1 MTDVSRRLRGGAG
14 LAWVLVVAVAL
25 AGIAGNVLAWRYLAT
40 SDAISSAGAVPAAI
54 LYATLGALIVRRAGN
69 VVGWFLLSGGMAT
82 AVVSLASAYAV
93 IGTKNPGT
101 LPGAALAGLLAECS
115 FVLLVTGIAFMFLL
129 FPTGQLPSRR
139 WRQGALCLMLI
150 ALALIETA
158 IHPGSIGLPAPG
170 GVSAVVQNPL
180 GVRSLPGP
188 LLVIG
193 TISALWAV
201 FLAVEAT
208 STAAMITRY
217 RSGDREQRQQ
227 IKWIAFTTAA
237 MIACALVV
245 IATSRIAGTWPA
257 VLTAVAEAAATVIG
271 LAGFP
276 IAIAVAVLKYGL
288 YQIDVIITRAVSYGL
303 LSAALTAVY
312 AGIVVGIGTLAG
324 YGGGP
329 VLTVAAAVAVAV
341 LFHPVR
347 QRAAVLA
354 NRLVYG
360 KRSSPYQV
368 LAGFAQDMAGQLD
381 ADAAPTRLAA
391 LLTGA
396 TGAVRVEVFVVVG
409 DGLVS
414 RAVWPEGAEPA
425 APPAVLAGP
434 VVAGTARLL
443 RVSQVARAAGVYH
456 QGDLLGAITLEKAR
470 SDPVSA
476 AEDKLLTDLASQAGL
491 ALRNVRL
498 TAELRATIDTL
509 RASRRRLVRAQD
521 DERQRIERNLHDG
534 AQQQLVALSVGLA
547 VLDAA
552 ADDPGQVREL
562 VGQLRDG
569 LHAASDDLR
578 ALARGIYPPL
588 LADRGLAAAL
598 RAQADRA
605 PTPVHV
611 NADGVG
617 RLTREAEATVYFCV
631 LEALQNVAK
640 YAAASLAT
648 VELRQAG
655 GRLTFRVT
663 DDGAGFDLAGPVTGS
678 GLQGMRD
685 RLAALARR
693 QSDRQLRAGS
703 RHHGRRRPALR
714 ACHPQPRRD
723 RLTGRRMPQRVRPAA
738 RHRRVRQAEA
748 DRWRAS

>member
-1 MTDVSRRLRGGAG
+1 MTDVSRRQRVAAG

-82 AVVSLASAYAV
+82 AVVSLASAYAA
-93 IGTKNPGT
+93 IGTKNPGA

-115 FVLLVTGIAFMFLL
+115 FVLLVSGIAFMFLL
-129 FPTGQLPSRR
+129 FPTGHLPSRR
-139 WRQGALCLMLI
+139 WRPAGALCLLLI

-158 IHPGSIGLPAPG
+158 IHPGPIGLPVPG
-170 GVSAVVQNPL
+170 GVSVVVQNPL
-180 GVRSLPGP
+180 GVRPLPGP

-227 IKWIAFTTAA
+227 IKWIAFTAAA

-245 IATSRIAGTWPA
+245 IATSHIAGTWPA
-257 VLTAVAEAAATVIG
+257 VLTAVADTTATVIG

-324 YGGGP
+324 YAGGP
-329 VLTVAAAVAVAV
+329 VLTVAAAVVVAV

-368 LAGFAQDMAGQLD
+368 LAGFARDMAGQLD
-381 ADAAPTRLAA
+381 ADAAPSRLAA
-391 LLTGA
+391 LLAGA

-425 APPAVLAGP
+425 APPAVPPAVLAGP
-434 VVAGTARLL
+434 VVADTARLL

-456 QGDLLGAITLEKAR
+456 QGDMLGAITLEKAR

-498 TAELRATIDTL
+498 TAELRASIDAL

-552 ADDPGQVREL
+552 ADDPEQVREL
-562 VGQLRDG
+562 AGQLRDG
-569 LHAASDDLR
+569 LRAAIDDLR

-611 NADGVG
+611 DADGVG
-617 RLTREAEATVYFCV
+617 RLPREAEATVYFCV

-640 YAAASLAT
+640 YAAASLTT

-655 GRLTFRVT
+655 GRLTFLVT
-663 DDGAGFDLAGPVTGS
+663 DDGAGFDLAGPMTGS

-685 RLAALARR
+685 RLAALGGSLTVGSAPGRGTTV
-693 QSDRQLRAGS
+693 AGALPCE
-703 RHHGRRRPALR
+703 PAIPSL
-714 ACHPQPRRD
+714 AA
-723 RLTGRRMPQRVRPAA
+723 TG
-738 RHRRVRQAEA
+738 
-748 DRWRAS
+748 

>member
-1 MTDVSRRLRGGAG
+1 
-14 LAWVLVVAVAL
+14 
-25 AGIAGNVLAWRYLAT
+25 
-40 SDAISSAGAVPAAI
+40 
-54 LYATLGALIVRRAGN
+54 
-69 VVGWFLLSGGMAT
+69 
-82 AVVSLASAYAV
+82 
-93 IGTKNPGT
+93 
-101 LPGAALAGLLAECS
+101 
-115 FVLLVTGIAFMFLL
+115 MFLL
-129 FPTGQLPSRR
+129 FPTGHLPSRR
-139 WRQGALCLMLI
+139 WRPAGALCLLLI

-158 IHPGSIGLPAPG
+158 IHPGPIGLPAPG
-170 GVSAVVQNPL
+170 GVSVVVQNPL
-180 GVRSLPGP
+180 GVRPLPGP

-201 FLAVEAT
+201 FLAVLAT

-227 IKWIAFTTAA
+227 IKWIAFTAAA

-245 IATSRIAGTWPA
+245 IATSHIAGTWPA
-257 VLTAVAEAAATVIG
+257 VLTAVANTGATVIG

-324 YGGGP
+324 YAGGP
-329 VLTVAAAVAVAV
+329 VLTVAAAVVVAV

-354 NRLVYG
+354 NRFVYG

-381 ADAAPTRLAA
+381 ADAAPSRLAA
-391 LLTGA
+391 LLAGA
-396 TGAVRVEVFVVVG
+396 TGAVRAEVFVVVG

-414 RAVWPEGAEPA
+414 RAVWPAGAEPA
-425 APPAVLAGP
+425 APPAVLGGP
-434 VVAGTARLL
+434 GVAGTARLL

-491 ALRNVRL
+491 ALRNARL
-498 TAELRATIDTL
+498 TAELRASIDTL

-534 AQQQLVALSVGLA
+534 AQQQLIALSVGLA

-552 ADDPGQVREL
+552 TDDPQVREL
-562 VGQLRDG
+562 AGQLRDG
-569 LHAASDDLR
+569 LRAAMDDLR

-605 PTPVHV
+605 PMPVHV
-611 NADGVG
+611 DADGVG

-640 YAAASLAT
+640 YAAASLTT

-655 GRLTFRVT
+655 GRLTFLVT
-663 DDGAGFDLAGPVTGS
+663 DDGAGFDLAGPMTGS

-685 RLAALARR
+685 RLQALGGSLTVGSAPGRGTTIAGALPCEPAIPSLAA
-693 QSDRQLRAGS
+693 
-703 RHHGRRRPALR
+703 
-714 ACHPQPRRD
+714 
-723 RLTGRRMPQRVRPAA
+723 TG
-738 RHRRVRQAEA
+738 
-748 DRWRAS
+748 

>member
-1 MTDVSRRLRGGAG
+1 MTDVSRRQRAAAG

-69 VVGWFLLSGGMAT
+69 VVGWFLLSGGLAT

-93 IGTKNPGT
+93 IGTENPGT

-115 FVLLVTGIAFMFLL
+115 FVLLVSGIAFMFLL
-129 FPTGQLPSRR
+129 FPTGHLPSRR
-139 WRQGALCLMLI
+139 WRPAGALCLLLI
-150 ALALIETA
+150 ALALIENA

-170 GVSAVVQNPL
+170 GVSVVVQNPL

-227 IKWIAFTTAA
+227 IKWIAFTTAT
-237 MIACALVV
+237 MIACALIV
-245 IATSRIAGTWPA
+245 IATSHVAGTWPA
-257 VLTAVAEAAATVIG
+257 ALNAVAEAAATVIG

-303 LSAALTAVY
+303 LSVALTAVY

-324 YGGGP
+324 YAGGP
-329 VLTVAAAVAVAV
+329 VLTVAAAVVVAV

-347 QRAAVLA
+347 QRAAGLA
-354 NRLVYG
+354 NRFVYG
-360 KRSSPYQV
+360 TRSSPYQV

-381 ADAAPTRLAA
+381 ADAAPSRLAA
-391 LLTGA
+391 LLAGA
-396 TGAVRVEVFVVVG
+396 TSAVRVEVFVVVG
-409 DGLVS
+409 DGMVS

-425 APPAVLAGP
+425 VPPAVLAGP
-434 VVAGTARLL
+434 GVADTPRLL

-491 ALRNVRL
+491 ALRNARL
-498 TAELRATIDTL
+498 TAELRASIDAL

-552 ADDPGQVREL
+552 TDDPQVREL
-562 VGQLRDG
+562 AGQLRAG
-569 LHAASDDLR
+569 LRAALDDLR

-611 NADGVG
+611 DADGVG
-617 RLTREAEATVYFCV
+617 RLTRETEATVYFCV

-640 YAAASLAT
+640 YAGASLTT

-655 GRLTFRVT
+655 GRLTFLVT

-685 RLAALARR
+685 RLAALGGSLTVSSAPGRGTTV
-693 QSDRQLRAGS
+693 AG
-703 RHHGRRRPALR
+703 ALPCEH
-714 ACHPQPRRD
+714 AVPS
-723 RLTGRRMPQRVRPAA
+723 LAATG
-738 RHRRVRQAEA
+738 
-748 DRWRAS
+748 

>member
-1 MTDVSRRLRGGAG
+1 MRARRQRPARAARQGRPRREAARWLSTAGRWRCSWPPGSSDLPGRARDVQAPARRGRPGDGPAPDARVRDGRSRDHHPDPHADRPAGRTRRRRRRAARADDVVPAEPAGRPGRRPRGLRCPARHRWPAHPGHSGLSVRLVGAPRLMTDVSRRQRVATG

-40 SDAISSAGAVPAAI
+40 SDAISSAAEVPAAI

-82 AVVSLASAYAV
+82 AVVSLASAYAA
-93 IGTKNPGT
+93 IGTKNPGA

-115 FVLLVTGIAFMFLL
+115 FVLLVSGIAFMFLL
-129 FPTGQLPSRR
+129 FPTGHLPSRR
-139 WRQGALCLMLI
+139 WRPAGALCLLLI

-158 IHPGSIGLPAPG
+158 IHPGPIGLPVPG
-170 GVSAVVQNPL
+170 GVSVVVQNPL
-180 GVRSLPGP
+180 GVRPLPGP

-227 IKWIAFTTAA
+227 IKWIAFTAAA

-245 IATSRIAGTWPA
+245 IATSHIAGTWPA
-257 VLTAVAEAAATVIG
+257 VLTAVADTTATVIG

-324 YGGGP
+324 YAGGP
-329 VLTVAAAVAVAV
+329 VLTVAAAVVVAV

-381 ADAAPTRLAA
+381 ADAAPSRLAA
-391 LLTGA
+391 LLAGA
-396 TGAVRVEVFVVVG
+396 TSAVRVEVFVVVG

-425 APPAVLAGP
+425 APPAVPPAVLAGP
-434 VVAGTARLL
+434 VVADTARLL
-443 RVSQVARAAGVYH
+443 RVSQ
-456 QGDLLGAITLEKAR
+456 
-470 SDPVSA
+470 
-476 AEDKLLTDLASQAGL
+476 
-491 ALRNVRL
+491 
-498 TAELRATIDTL
+498 
-509 RASRRRLVRAQD
+509 
-521 DERQRIERNLHDG
+521 
-534 AQQQLVALSVGLA
+534 
-547 VLDAA
+547 
-552 ADDPGQVREL
+552 
-562 VGQLRDG
+562 
-569 LHAASDDLR
+569 
-578 ALARGIYPPL
+578 
-588 LADRGLAAAL
+588 
-598 RAQADRA
+598 
-605 PTPVHV
+605 
-611 NADGVG
+611 
-617 RLTREAEATVYFCV
+617 
-631 LEALQNVAK
+631 
-640 YAAASLAT
+640 
-648 VELRQAG
+648 
-655 GRLTFRVT
+655 
-663 DDGAGFDLAGPVTGS
+663 
-678 GLQGMRD
+678 
-685 RLAALARR
+685 
-693 QSDRQLRAGS
+693 
-703 RHHGRRRPALR
+703 
-714 ACHPQPRRD
+714 
-723 RLTGRRMPQRVRPAA
+723 
-738 RHRRVRQAEA
+738 
-748 DRWRAS
+748 

>member
-1 MTDVSRRLRGGAG
+1 MTEVSRRQRVAAG
-14 LAWVLVVAVAL
+14 LAWVLVVALAV

-115 FVLLVTGIAFMFLL
+115 FVLLVSGIAFMFLL
-129 FPTGQLPSRR
+129 FPTGHLPSRR
-139 WRQGALCLMLI
+139 WRPAGALCLLLI

-170 GVSAVVQNPL
+170 GVSVVVQNPL

-208 STAAMITRY
+208 SAAAMITRY

-227 IKWIAFTTAA
+227 IKWIAFTAAA

-245 IATSRIAGTWPA
+245 IATSHIAGTWPA
-257 VLTAVAEAAATVIG
+257 VLTAVAETAATVIG

-324 YGGGP
+324 YAGGP
-329 VLTVAAAVAVAV
+329 VLTVAAAVVVAV

-354 NRLVYG
+354 NRFVYG

-381 ADAAPTRLAA
+381 ADAAPSRLAA
-391 LLTGA
+391 LLAGA

-434 VVAGTARLL
+434 GVADTPRLL

-498 TAELRATIDTL
+498 TAELRATIDAL

-534 AQQQLVALSVGLA
+534 AQQQLVALSMGLA

-552 ADDPGQVREL
+552 ADDPEQVREL
-562 VGQLRDG
+562 TGQLRDG
-569 LHAASDDLR
+569 LRAALDDLR

-605 PTPVHV
+605 PTPVHLD
-611 NADGVG
+611 ADGVG

-640 YAAASLAT
+640 YAAASLTT

-655 GRLTFRVT
+655 GRLTFLVT

-685 RLAALARR
+685 RLAALG
-693 QSDRQLRAGS
+693 GS
-703 RHHGRRRPALR
+703 LTVSSVPGRGTTVTGALPCEPAIPSL
-714 ACHPQPRRD
+714 AA
-723 RLTGRRMPQRVRPAA
+723 TG
-738 RHRRVRQAEA
+738 
-748 DRWRAS
+748 

>member
-1 MTDVSRRLRGGAG
+1 MTDVSRRQRVAAG

-25 AGIAGNVLAWRYLAT
+25 AGIAGNVLAWRYLAA
-40 SDAISSAGAVPAAI
+40 SDAISNAGAVPAAI

-93 IGTKNPGT
+93 IGTRNPGT
-101 LPGAALAGLLAECS
+101 LPDAALAGLLAECL

-129 FPTGQLPSRR
+129 FPTGHLPSRR
-139 WRQGALCLMLI
+139 WRPAGALCLLLI

-170 GVSAVVQNPL
+170 GGSVVVQNPL
-180 GVRSLPGP
+180 GVRPLPGP

-217 RSGDREQRQQ
+217 RSGDCEQRQQ
-227 IKWIAFTTAA
+227 IKWIAFTAAA

-245 IATSRIAGTWPA
+245 IATSHIAGTWPA
-257 VLTAVAEAAATVIG
+257 VLTAVADTASTVIG

-288 YQIDVIITRAVSYGL
+288 YQIITRAVSYGL

-324 YGGGP
+324 YAGGP
-329 VLTVAAAVAVAV
+329 VLTVAAAVVVAV

-368 LAGFAQDMAGQLD
+368 LAGFAQDMASQLD
-381 ADAAPTRLAA
+381 ADAAPSRLTA
-391 LLTGA
+391 LLAGA
-396 TGAVRVEVFVVVG
+396 TSAVRVEVFVVVG

-434 VVAGTARLL
+434 GVADTARLL

-456 QGDLLGAITLEKAR
+456 QGDMLGAITLEKAR

-498 TAELRATIDTL
+498 TAELRATIDAL

-552 ADDPGQVREL
+552 ADDPEQVREL
-562 VGQLRDG
+562 AGQLRDG
-569 LHAASDDLR
+569 LRAAIDDLR

-611 NADGVG
+611 DADGVG

-640 YAAASLAT
+640 YAAASLTT

-655 GRLTFRVT
+655 GRLTFLVT
-663 DDGAGFDLAGPVTGS
+663 DDGAGFDLASPVTGS

-685 RLAALARR
+685 RLAALGGSLTISSAPGRGTTV
-693 QSDRQLRAGS
+693 AGALLCE
-703 RHHGRRRPALR
+703 PAISLV
-714 ACHPQPRRD
+714 A
-723 RLTGRRMPQRVRPAA
+723 TG
-738 RHRRVRQAEA
+738 
-748 DRWRAS
+748 

>member
-1 MTDVSRRLRGGAG
+1 MTEIGRQRTAAG

-40 SDAISSAGAVPAAI
+40 SDAISCAGAVPAAI

-69 VVGWFLLSGGMAT
+69 VVGWFLLSGGLAT
-82 AVVSLASAYAV
+82 AVVSLASACAV
-93 IGTKNPGT
+93 IGTKNPGI
-101 LPGAALAGLLAECS
+101 LPGAPLAGLLAECS
-115 FVLLVTGIAFMFLL
+115 FVLLVSGIAFMFLL
-129 FPTGQLPSRR
+129 FPTGHLPSRR
-139 WRQGALCLMLI
+139 WRLAGALCVLLI
-150 ALALIETA
+150 ALALIENA

-170 GVSAVVQNPL
+170 GVSVVVQNPL
-180 GVRSLPGP
+180 GVRPLPGP

-193 TISALWAV
+193 TITALWAV

-227 IKWIAFTTAA
+227 IKWIAFTAAA

-245 IATSRIAGTWPA
+245 IATSHIAGTWPA
-257 VLTAVAEAAATVIG
+257 VLTAVAKTASTVIG

-324 YGGGP
+324 YAGGP
-329 VLTVAAAVAVAV
+329 VLTVAAAVVVAV

-368 LAGFAQDMAGQLD
+368 LAGFAQDMASQLD
-381 ADAAPTRLAA
+381 ADAAPSRLAA
-391 LLTGA
+391 LLAGA
-396 TGAVRVEVFVVVG
+396 TSAVRAEVFVVVG

-425 APPAVLAGP
+425 APPAVPPAVLAGP
-434 VVAGTARLL
+434 VVADTPRLL

-456 QGDLLGAITLEKAR
+456 QGDMLGAITLEKAR

-491 ALRNVRL
+491 ALRNARL
-498 TAELRATIDTL
+498 TAELRASIDTL

-552 ADDPGQVREL
+552 ADDPEQVREL
-562 VGQLRDG
+562 AGQLRDG
-569 LHAASDDLR
+569 LRAAIDDLR

-611 NADGVG
+611 DADGVG
-617 RLTREAEATVYFCV
+617 RLPREAEATVYFCV

-640 YAAASLAT
+640 YAAASLTT

-655 GRLTFRVT
+655 GRLTFLVT
-663 DDGAGFDLAGPVTGS
+663 DDGAGFDLAGPMTGS
-678 GLQGMRD
+678 GVQGMRD
-685 RLAALARR
+685 RLAALG
-693 QSDRQLRAGS
+693 GS
-703 RHHGRRRPALR
+703 L
-714 ACHPQPRRD
+714 
-723 RLTGRRMPQRVRPAA
+723 
-738 RHRRVRQAEA
+738 
-748 DRWRAS
+748 